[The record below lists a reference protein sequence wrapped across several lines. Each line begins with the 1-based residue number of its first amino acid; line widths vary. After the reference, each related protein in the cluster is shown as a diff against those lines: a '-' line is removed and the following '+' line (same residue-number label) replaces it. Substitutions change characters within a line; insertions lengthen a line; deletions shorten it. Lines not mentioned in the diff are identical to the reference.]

1 MILRASVSILILSGF
16 MFNLP
21 MAGEH
26 AAESTF
32 EAGISPHANRSLFC
46 KAAPY
51 GAILGAAG
59 LLFALDKDIQ
69 RESLRSS
76 LRGSTAD
83 GFFNAVEDYGRMG
96 PYALSVP
103 LLVAH
108 GLLLKNKKSIY
119 VAGELGGSLLLSE
132 GMTRVVKAAFGRLRP
147 YESESPYK
155 FFKGGDSFYSG
166 HSIAAFTF
174 STVMAKN
181 YPRQDLGFLGIDGEV
196 PLVPIAAYMAAGLV
210 GIQRIYSNNH
220 WASDVYFGALAG
232 YGVGTVTVHVGEK
245 LRGGKFR
252 LFCRPGRNGIPMVI
266 FVIGGN

>member
-1 MILRASVSILILSGF
+1 MILKAFVNMLILLGF
-16 MFNLP
+16 MFDQP
-21 MAGEH
+21 MAGER
-26 AAESTF
+26 ATESSFDT
-32 EAGISPHANRSLFC
+32 GIPPHANRSLLC

-51 GAILGAAG
+51 GAILGAGG

-83 GFFNAVEDYGRMG
+83 GFFNVIEDYGRVG
-96 PYALSVP
+96 PYAVSVP

-108 GLLLKNKKSIY
+108 GLILKNKKSIY

-132 GMTRVVKAAFGRLRP
+132 GVTRVVKAAFGRLRP
-147 YESESPYK
+147 YESGSPYR

-196 PLVPIAAYMAAGLV
+196 PLVPIVAYMAAGLV

-232 YGVGTVTVHVGEK
+232 YGVGTVAVHVGEK
-245 LRGGKFR
+245 LRAGKFR
-252 LFCRPGRNGIPMVI
+252 LFCRPGRNGRPMVI
-266 FVIGGN
+266 FAIGGN

>member
-1 MILRASVSILILSGF
+1 MNHKALVIVLVLLGF
-16 MFNLP
+16 MFNQP
-21 MAGEH
+21 MAGER
-26 AAESTF
+26 ARETSVET
-32 EAGISPHANRSLFC
+32 GIPPPAIRSLFC
-46 KAAPY
+46 KAVPY
-51 GAILGAAG
+51 GVILGAGG

-76 LRGSTAD
+76 LRGNTAD
-83 GFFNAVEDYGRMG
+83 GFFNAVEDYGRAG
-96 PYALSVP
+96 PYAVSVP

-132 GMTRVVKAAFGRLRP
+132 GVTRVVKAAFGRLRP
-147 YESESPYK
+147 YESQSPYK

-166 HSIAAFTF
+166 HAIAAFTF

-181 YPRQDLGFLGIDGEV
+181 YPRQDLGFLGIDSEV
-196 PLVPIAAYMAAGLV
+196 PLIPIAAYMAAGLV

-232 YGVGTVTVHVGEK
+232 YGVGTVAVHIGEK
-245 LRGGKFR
+245 LRAGKFR
-252 LFCRPGRNGIPMVI
+252 LSCRPDRNGMPMLI
-266 FVIGGN
+266 IAIGGK